1 MNIEIDKIIN
11 NKLDNS
17 LKKLKKNDEFEV
29 MFKNY
34 KHDQKINLAEFIH
47 VVKILTN
54 YCKDHKLNIK
64 NENSLDL
71 NYAYDIN
78 SFDNYRLSINKQETI
93 ENVLTKYK
101 NRKNHVLFSAL
112 VNEKL
117 DGNKNILLIQKKR
130 NNKLTFDYNEF
141 NIRFRVSD
149 EINVSDKDAKK
160 LLDLSYNERFNIKI
174 RLKERA
180 SFTLFKNN
188 KFSIR
193 ADCTISKISQSLNNL
208 NNVNEVYE
216 IELELVRNNSSITNS
231 NVKDI
236 LMEKVGFI
244 IKNLNK
250 TDSIIKNSEKEK
262 TIQEY
267 FNLVSNK
274 KKLNNLYRMNP
285 ESLEIQHVIDKI
297 TNSYSV
303 TDKADGYAYQALILN
318 NKLYFIDINLK
329 IIDSGIENKMLS
341 KFNKTIIDGELI
353 YIPSKKKS
361 VFLCFDIIYY
371 NGKDLRDEPSLKNR
385 INYLDDVLNNIF
397 SKINYLEINDYY
409 NNVDESLSDYKKKM
423 NKYLETLNSSLDK
436 SKENIIVMRK
446 FFLFTYGFSDN
457 EIFKYSTLMWNMYKT
472 SLCPYMIDGL
482 MYTSMNQKYTKI
494 HEEVAHKIYKW
505 KPPELNSIDFY
516 IEFEKNKETGKIE
529 TVFDN
534 TLDEAFKN
542 KPYYIANLHVGKRV
556 GTYETPVLFKKMEE
570 LHLCH
575 IYLQDGFPRDEE
587 GHVIQDNT
595 VVEFYYKNDKN
606 IHPNHRWIPIRSR
619 YKKTE
624 SVRKYKRKYGNN
636 NQIANRIWRSIINE
650 FNYNDMIKL
659 GDNGN
664 FELYRTTLKNKIDV
678 KLISI
683 ERNQN
688 IYYKK
693 QNEIGKPMRSFHNW
707 IKTNLIYPYCFK
719 RNIRNEE
726 KKLDVF
732 DIGMGRGGDILKF
745 YTSRVNSYVGID
757 SNYHGIYS
765 SSTDGALSRL
775 KNFKRKFPSFPKMT
789 FIVADAGV
797 PFTTNDQVKALG
809 KVSNENIKSLDRY
822 FGNDKN
828 KYDIVTCMFALH
840 YFFENKTKWT
850 NFTNNLNQIMKEG
863 SYFLCTLFDGDIVN
877 SKFNKKGIIESYF
890 FDKGKQKQFFEVK
903 KKYKSDKI
911 DKFGLT
917 IDVFISSFMNPNTY
931 ETEYIVKKDFL
942 ISELKNKCGLEV
954 VETELF
960 ENIYNLHKLFFN
972 KITNIESDKE
982 TKSYFTNVKEIY
994 DMTDNINKASFE
1006 MSRLNRYYI
1015 FYKPVTSLQKAGK
1028 SKSKKK
1034 IKKIN
1039 LSE

>member
-1 MNIEIDKIIN
+1 
-11 NKLDNS
+11 
-17 LKKLKKNDEFEV
+17 

-216 IELELVRNNSSITNS
+216 IELVRNNSSITNS

-556 GTYETPVLFKKMEE
+556 GTYETPVLFKKNGRITFMP
-570 LHLCH
+570 
-575 IYLQDGFPRDEE
+575 YLF
-587 GHVIQDNT
+587 T
-595 VVEFYYKNDKN
+595 
-606 IHPNHRWIPIRSR
+606 RWFS
-619 YKKTE
+619 
-624 SVRKYKRKYGNN
+624 KR
-636 NQIANRIWRSIINE
+636 
-650 FNYNDMIKL
+650 
-659 GDNGN
+659 
-664 FELYRTTLKNKIDV
+664 
-678 KLISI
+678 
-683 ERNQN
+683 
-688 IYYKK
+688 
-693 QNEIGKPMRSFHNW
+693 
-707 IKTNLIYPYCFK
+707 
-719 RNIRNEE
+719 
-726 KKLDVF
+726 
-732 DIGMGRGGDILKF
+732 
-745 YTSRVNSYVGID
+745 
-757 SNYHGIYS
+757 
-765 SSTDGALSRL
+765 
-775 KNFKRKFPSFPKMT
+775 
-789 FIVADAGV
+789 
-797 PFTTNDQVKALG
+797 
-809 KVSNENIKSLDRY
+809 
-822 FGNDKN
+822 
-828 KYDIVTCMFALH
+828 
-840 YFFENKTKWT
+840 
-850 NFTNNLNQIMKEG
+850 
-863 SYFLCTLFDGDIVN
+863 
-877 SKFNKKGIIESYF
+877 
-890 FDKGKQKQFFEVK
+890 
-903 KKYKSDKI
+903 
-911 DKFGLT
+911 
-917 IDVFISSFMNPNTY
+917 
-931 ETEYIVKKDFL
+931 
-942 ISELKNKCGLEV
+942 
-954 VETELF
+954 
-960 ENIYNLHKLFFN
+960 
-972 KITNIESDKE
+972 
-982 TKSYFTNVKEIY
+982 
-994 DMTDNINKASFE
+994 
-1006 MSRLNRYYI
+1006 
-1015 FYKPVTSLQKAGK
+1015 
-1028 SKSKKK
+1028 
-1034 IKKIN
+1034 
-1039 LSE
+1039 